1 VNAEQSLRVVFTHS
15 CESSRL
21 PQILFSHRL
30 SGALTGS
37 VESTFVCAVGD
48 FSFTSGSVYV
58 GLFPHPGVNKLW
70 IVDSQ
75 KLLSSETP
83 PDFVAKIEVQ
93 PEELVV
99 ELSPTESARFPL
111 RGRDEVTLTL
121 RIAAGQLTIL
131 RGSNGALLIAKPIT
145 FRNGLQLVIPSTE
158 QSCRPKADGPDPCG
172 LSLFDLSLDDREA
185 SRWAKNLA
193 KRGRAR
199 K

>member
-1 VNAEQSLRVVFTHS
+1 
-15 CESSRL
+15 
-21 PQILFSHRL
+21 
-30 SGALTGS
+30 
-37 VESTFVCAVGD
+37 
-48 FSFTSGSVYV
+48 
-58 GLFPHPGVNKLW
+58 
-70 IVDSQ
+70 VDSP
-75 KLLSSETP
+75 KSLSSETP

-93 PEELVV
+93 PEELIV

-131 RGSNGALLIAKPIT
+131 RGSSGAPLIAKPIA
-145 FRNGLQLVIPSTE
+145 FRDGLQLVIPSTE
-158 QSCRPKADGPDPCG
+158 QSCGPKADGPDQCG

-185 SRWAKNLA
+185 RRWAKNLA